1 VTVPTVITGRLVVR
15 SSRIHTIEGC
25 AMTDKKVVRV
35 DHESGDEP
43 KNDASWKPTAE
54 ANGKATTLRLIA
66 AALWLV
72 AIGGE
77 AYGIFGVLRQTP
89 VNMVLLIAL
98 IVVIGI
104 LAIAGSLLWKKAN
117 RLDPARKSDT
127 IRFFVQNQ
135 LGAII
140 TVIAFLPLIVLILM
154 NKDMSK
160 NQKALAGGIGVV
172 VMLVATT
179 VGIDWNPPSVE
190 QYTEESNQVENATG
204 RDLVYWTKEGKV
216 FHLCEDVSAVNLES
230 KDNKIYSGTV
240 ADAHAAGKERLT
252 LQVEQERK
260 QCGFDTPADD
270 VSPGAGISPGA
281 ETTP

>member
-1 VTVPTVITGRLVVR
+1 
-15 SSRIHTIEGC
+15 
-25 AMTDKKVVRV
+25 MTDKKVVRV

-117 RLDPARKSDT
+117 RLDPARRSDAV
-127 IRFFVQNQ
+127 RFFVQNQ

-179 VGIDWNPPSVE
+179 IGIDWNPPSVE
-190 QYTEESNQVENATG
+190 QYTEESNQVTNATG
-204 RDLVYWTKEGKV
+204 KDLVYWTKEGKV

-260 QCGFDTPADD
+260 QCGFPDPAGA
-270 VSPGAGISPGA
+270 VSPGV
-281 ETTP
+281 TPTADATP